1 MDQNGCSNKSIVVRT
16 ASDPAARYLIFG
28 TIPPCDEHGGS
39 PARMQLRVAL
49 LQSYTDLTVP
59 SPWLLF
65 PLPLDAATPT
75 PSNARDYLA
84 ALGSSHAAAPLSG
97 LARQL
102 LKTPKRLRKRKIA
115 PENAAFAAPAEETA
129 SPTKVPRFD
138 GPFKLPLAS
147 PRRPV
152 PLAPATASAGSPLS
166 QSQLRSLARRPV
178 SLPLGLATEFRTASM
193 SSASTTFSLSS
204 PTSAITPGAPM
215 SLGEGPLSSTSLE
228 ESTGYLSLA
237 LNWVKVAIKRELE
250 RIGMHS
256 KHPEYVA
263 CHKLVYDACKFQM
276 GAVRLAAADLTRT
289 EVVNVVQANFERTR
303 ELILMRLG

>member
-49 LQSYTDLTVP
+49 LQSYTDLT
-59 SPWLLF
+59 
-65 PLPLDAATPT
+65 
-75 PSNARDYLA
+75 
-84 ALGSSHAAAPLSG
+84 
-97 LARQL
+97 L